1 MAAQSEPRR
10 GRLGLLM
17 VVASGIGF
25 VFLAPLGL
33 LTLPL
38 AALILFSQP
47 MQRRFRLTAAL
58 AGGMSLWW
66 LAQFGDPPDQ
76 VVRAVAVMGT
86 AVFIMTLAYTNWSL
100 VHRSLIAMV
109 AAAIGVTAFAT
120 VSRMS
125 WSEIRWW
132 VETRIGFS
140 TQITLSWLSAS
151 NEGNGG
157 ALGSGD
163 AMVIQ
168 FEDWFDVAVPLM
180 ADFFPATTAIQM
192 LAGFALASVLVRRM
206 DPARHTL
213 GRFKNFR
220 FTEHLGW
227 AAVVALAIVLMT
239 RLVAIKLLATN
250 VLIVTGVLYAIRGA
264 AVMSFALAVS
274 GGPGLFTTA
283 MILFAIVFMLPVVL
297 AGTILLGV
305 VDTGLDLR
313 QRWST
318 PRART

>member
-1 MAAQSEPRR
+1 MAAPSEPRR

-25 VFLAPLGL
+25 AILAPPGL

-38 AALILFSQP
+38 AALILFSQ
-47 MQRRFRLTAAL
+47 QRFRLTAAL
-58 AGGMSLWW
+58 AGGISLWW

-76 VVRAVAVMGT
+76 VVRATAVIGT

-109 AAAIGVTAFAT
+109 AATIGVAALAT

-140 TQITLSWLSAS
+140 TQITLGWLSTS
-151 NEGNGG
+151 NQADGG
-157 ALGSGD
+157 AGGSGD
-163 AMVIQ
+163 AMLIQ
-168 FEDWFDVAVPLM
+168 FEDWSQVAVPLM

-192 LAGFALASVLVRRM
+192 LAGFALASVWVRRM

-213 GRFKNFR
+213 GRFRDFR
-220 FTEHLGW
+220 FSEHLGW
-227 AAVVALAIVLMT
+227 ATVVALAIVLMT
-239 RLVAIKLLATN
+239 RLVAIKLLAAN
-250 VLIVTGVLYAIRGA
+250 VLIVTGVLYALRGA
-264 AVMSFALAVS
+264 AVMSFALAIS

-318 PRART
+318 PRVRT